1 MHRGNFFISY
11 QLWKEPACL
20 PPLVGGGGSER
31 GQNQPLSD
39 KHNTLFPVNPVP
51 AFSQILISNAA
62 WEIVRG

>member
-1 MHRGNFFISY
+1 MHMGDFFISY
-11 QLWKEPACL
+11 QFLKEPAFL

-51 AFSQILISNAA
+51 VFSQILISNAV

>member
-1 MHRGNFFISY
+1 MYSKGIHCSMNSFMVTGTI
-11 QLWKEPACL
+11 L
-20 PPLVGGGGSER
+20 PWGGGSER

-51 AFSQILISNAA
+51 AFSQVLISNAV